1 MTRFTFLALSLLS
14 IFVEGSKQE
23 SLLTK
28 DTPVEISPE
37 SDIGRHLLSKA
48 RRVDDSGIDTS
59 FMTDYSFKFQGCH
72 HIQQWNPNAGDDED
86 SVRIMTKRLVRFR
99 LCPYGSCNS
108 EKTAGCSSGYGDYVV
123 DLETFL
129 DAYIEAVNEMSY
141 YNRKLEDG
149 GFDLAA
155 YSSCTEYADG
165 YYIGPYC
172 GSQGGAIQLGVFSD
186 DTCST
191 FASSDYYYYMTGS
204 SLPFSDTSLVSS
216 TCITCGDQNV
226 NEFCGTLYESSG
238 KCETKMKI
246 EYPNKSACSYI
257 DGVKIIREDGVI
269 RTSANRKSKI
279 AAACIGIFLS
289 IAVVLAGYVYYLR
302 TKLSR
307 AHINLMAASEPL
319 A

>member
-108 EKTAGCSSGYGDYVV
+108 DKTAGCSSGYGD
-123 DLETFL
+123 
-129 DAYIEAVNEMSY
+129 
-141 YNRKLEDG
+141 
-149 GFDLAA
+149 
-155 YSSCTEYADG
+155 
-165 YYIGPYC
+165 
-172 GSQGGAIQLGVFSD
+172 
-186 DTCST
+186 
-191 FASSDYYYYMTGS
+191 
-204 SLPFSDTSLVSS
+204 
-216 TCITCGDQNV
+216 
-226 NEFCGTLYESSG
+226 
-238 KCETKMKI
+238 
-246 EYPNKSACSYI
+246 
-257 DGVKIIREDGVI
+257 
-269 RTSANRKSKI
+269 
-279 AAACIGIFLS
+279 
-289 IAVVLAGYVYYLR
+289 
-302 TKLSR
+302 
-307 AHINLMAASEPL
+307 
-319 A
+319 